1 LRLTCDTADRGKN
14 HDPGRMALASGA
26 IERRVVLTAVK
37 TTPPAAVA
45 CGQS

>member
-1 LRLTCDTADRGKN
+1 MTPAGRGI
-14 HDPGRMALASGA
+14 DSGL
-26 IERRVVLTAVK
+26 IERRAVLAAVK

>member
-1 LRLTCDTADRGKN
+1 MTPAGRGINSRLIKSRA
-14 HDPGRMALASGA
+14 
-26 IERRVVLTAVK
+26 VLVAVK